1 VIGALVAGAVAGY
14 GVALPVGAVAT
25 YLVGL
30 GARERFSVS
39 AAGALGVA
47 TTDGAF
53 AVVAAMG
60 GVGLGR
66 LLRPVARPLTYLAA
80 LVLVVL
86 AARTVLIAVH
96 RRRMAAVAGSA
107 GSAGHAPLRPVRAYL
122 GLLTLTA
129 VNPTT
134 LIYFIAIV
142 LGDQAS
148 GGGHSDGGS
157 RTLSAAALF
166 AIGAFG
172 ASASWQL
179 FLAGSG
185 AVLGRAIRG
194 PRGQLAIATT
204 SGLIMF
210 GLAGSLLWPD

>member
-30 GARERFSVS
+30 GARERFHIS
-39 AAGALGVA
+39 AAAALGVA

-53 AVVAAMG
+53 AVVAAVG

-80 LVLVVL
+80 LVLVGL
-86 AARTVLIAVH
+86 AVRTVLIAVH
-96 RRRMAAVAGSA
+96 RRRTVSALGNAGSVR
-107 GSAGHAPLRPVRAYL
+107 LRPVRAYL
-122 GLLTLTA
+122 GLLALTA

-142 LGDQAS
+142 LGGHAS
-148 GGGHSDGGS
+148 GG

-194 PRGQLAIATT
+194 PRGQLAIAAV
-204 SGLIMF
+204 SGVIMIA
-210 GLAGSLLWPD
+210 LAGSLFLT